1 MDSVRTVRQQKRM
14 HNSSQCVAGFALLAP
29 RLLPSATG
37 RTALAVRRVWC
48 FADYSARGP
57 LALHAGGGDVMRGNL
72 IANCVR
78 ESGDHGP
85 FNSWDRLPYITTA
98 SGKPSVIPLVRQIE
112 ANLIVS
118 T

>member
-1 MDSVRTVRQQKRM
+1 MRGGLCSLG
-14 HNSSQCVAGFALLAP
+14 SSAA
-29 RLLPSATG
+29 PSATG

>member
-1 MDSVRTVRQQKRM
+1 
-14 HNSSQCVAGFALLAP
+14 
-29 RLLPSATG
+29 
-37 RTALAVRRVWC
+37 
-48 FADYSARGP
+48 
-57 LALHAGGGDVMRGNL
+57 MRGNL

>member
-14 HNSSQCVAGFALLAP
+14 HNSSQCVALFGSSAA
-29 RLLPSATG
+29 PSATG